1 MSPGRGTEPPSAW
14 VLVAACVGYGMVILD
29 TTVVN
34 VALPSISHGLQ
45 TTTTGLEWVLDGY
58 SLSFAVFLLSAGALS
73 DRRGAKEVFLAGLM
87 LFSMASL
94 ACGLAPTITV
104 LVAARLIQGLGAAVA
119 VPASL
124 ALVQAAYPEPAS
136 RARAIGLW
144 GAMAGVAA
152 AAGPALG
159 GVTVG
164 TLGWRAVFFINIP
177 LGAAGLAVGARHLPR
192 PPRRPHSLDLAGQ
205 LAAVSCVAGV
215 ATALIEAGGRG
226 WTSAVVVA
234 GFAVFLATGAVFV
247 AVEHRS
253 RGPMLPL
260 GLFDSATFSAATVV
274 GLLCNLGFFGEMFVI
289 SLYLQQV
296 RGLSPLVTGLLLVP
310 QMAATIVGSMTSGR
324 VMARRGPRLPMLV
337 GLCLGAAGFGG
348 LAVTDQHTP
357 YLLLLPSFIAAGFG
371 ISFTMMPATAAVMD
385 AAPPARGGI
394 ASGALNASR
403 QLGGMVGVALLGGFV
418 TRPADFATGLRF
430 AMGIAGGAFLTGAV
444 LSACLIGPRRPPASL
459 GQDVPRGGDG
469 ANAR

>member
-1 MSPGRGTEPPSAW
+1 MSSPRGIGPPSAR
-14 VLVAACVGYGMVILD
+14 VLVAACVGYGMVTLD

-34 VALPSISHGLQ
+34 VALPSTSHALQ

-73 DRRGAKEVFLAGLM
+73 DRRGAKEVFLAGLV
-87 LFSMASL
+87 LFPMASL

-124 ALVQAAYPEPAS
+124 ALLQAAYPEPAS

-164 TLGWRAVFFINIP
+164 TLGWRAVFFINLP
-177 LGAAGLAVGARHLPR
+177 LGAAGLALGARHLPR

-205 LAAVSCVAGV
+205 LAAVSCVAGL

-234 GFAVFLATGAVFV
+234 AGAVFV

-260 GLFDSATFSAATVV
+260 GLFASATISAATVV
-274 GLLCNLGFFGEMFVI
+274 GLLCNLGFFGELFVM

-296 RGLSPLVTGLLLVP
+296 RGLLPLVTGLLLVP

-337 GLCLGAAGFGG
+337 GLCLGAAGLGG
-348 LAVTDQHTP
+348 LAATDQHAP
-357 YLLLLPSFIAAGFG
+357 YLLLLPCFVAAGFG
-371 ISFTMMPATAAVMD
+371 ISFAMMPATCGCRKPVWAA
-385 AAPPARGGI
+385 
-394 ASGALNASR
+394 
-403 QLGGMVGVALLGGFV
+403 Q
-418 TRPADFATGLRF
+418 ATIRYSW
-430 AMGIAGGAFLTGAV
+430 M
-444 LSACLIGPRRPPASL
+444 RPP
-459 GQDVPRGGDG
+459 R
-469 ANAR
+469 

>member
-1 MSPGRGTEPPSAW
+1 MLA
-14 VLVAACVGYGMVILD
+14 AACVGYGMVILD

-34 VALPSISHGLQ
+34 VALPSISHALQ

-58 SLSFAVFLLSAGALS
+58 SLAFAVFLLSAGAFS
-73 DRRGAKEVFLAGLM
+73 DRRGAKEVFLSGLV
-87 LFSMASL
+87 LFSLASL

-104 LVAARLIQGLGAAVA
+104 LVIARLIQGLGAAVA

-124 ALVQAAYPEPAS
+124 ALVQAAYPESAS
-136 RARAIGLW
+136 RACAIGLW

-152 AAGPALG
+152 AAGPVLG

-164 TLGWRAVFFINIP
+164 TLGWRAVFFINLP
-177 LGAAGLAVGARHLPR
+177 LGVAGLALGARYLPR

-205 LAAVSCVAGV
+205 LAAVSCVAGL
-215 ATALIEAGGRG
+215 ATALIDAGDRG
-226 WTSAVVVA
+226 WTSPVVVA
-234 GFAVFLATGAVFV
+234 GFAVFFAAGVAFVFV
-247 AVEHRS
+247 EHNS
-253 RGPMLPL
+253 KGPMLPL
-260 GLFDSATFSAATVV
+260 GLFASATFSAATVI
-274 GLLCNLGFFGEMFVI
+274 GLLCNLGFFGELFVM

-310 QMAATIVGSMTSGR
+310 QMAMTIVGSMTSGR

-337 GLCLGAAGFGG
+337 GLSLGAAGLGG
-348 LAVTDQHTP
+348 LAITDQHTP
-357 YLLLLPSFIAAGFG
+357 YLLLLPCFAAAGFG
-371 ISFTMMPATAAVMD
+371 ISFAMMPATAAVMA

-403 QLGGMVGVALLGGFV
+403 QLGGMVGVALLGSLV
-418 TRPADFATGLRF
+418 TRPGDFATGLRF
-430 AMGIAGGAFLTGAV
+430 AMGIAGGAFLAAAV
-444 LSACLIGPRRPPASL
+444 LAACLIEPRRPPASH
-459 GQDVPRGGDG
+459 GRDVPRGGEV